1 MLKMSLVKLICYM
14 HKVTINARRDS
25 VERVY
30 EFLLALRRNCTQ
42 YNAIYCKEFVSSAP
56 CQYR

>member
-1 MLKMSLVKLICYM
+1 MSLVKLICYM